1 MVPFIKTMEKW
12 NATIELEITLLLKD
26 WLKQK
31 GKTQKDLQTILG
43 TSSERMPA
51 IIDILKKEYTAG
63 GLPKLASLLCSIE
76 EAWSNKKINKIEGT
90 TDPFSQL
97 DLLLEEIQEDCSK

>member
-1 MVPFIKTMEKW
+1 MEKW
-12 NATIELEITLLLKD
+12 NSQIELEITQLVKD

-31 GKTQKDLQTILG
+31 GKTQKDLRKILNAD
-43 TSSERMPA
+43 SERMPA
-51 IIDILKKEYTAG
+51 MIKILKKEYSSG

-76 EAWSNKKINKIEGT
+76 EKWSNKSKNTEQAEFS